1 MDGIIYRE
9 MTLIDVE
16 QVYGIECACFTQP
29 WSVKSLQDE
38 ILRNDVAHYLV
49 AELDGKIVGYVG
61 MWAMCGE
68 AHMTNIAV
76 ASDYRRQGIATNLI
90 LNLMRVATD
99 LGANCMTLEVRENN
113 HNAQRI
119 YAALGF
125 KYVGLRRKYY
135 SDTGENALILWNE
148 SIVDTLAK
156 NKINLEDKNQ

>member
-1 MDGIIYRE
+1 MAGIIYRE
-9 MTLIDVE
+9 MALIDVE

-49 AELDGKIVGYVG
+49 AELDGRIVGYVG

-76 ASDYRRQGIATNLI
+76 ASEHRRQGIATNLI
-90 LNLMRVATD
+90 LNLMRVAVG
-99 LGANCMTLEVRENN
+99 LKANSMTLEVRESN

-119 YAALGF
+119 YAALDF

-148 SIVDTLAK
+148 SIVDTLIK
-156 NKINLEDKNQ
+156 NNIDLEDIKQ

>member
-1 MDGIIYRE
+1 
-9 MTLIDVE
+9 
-16 QVYGIECACFTQP
+16 
-29 WSVKSLQDE
+29 
-38 ILRNDVAHYLV
+38 
-49 AELDGKIVGYVG
+49 
-61 MWAMCGE
+61 
-68 AHMTNIAV
+68 MTNIAV

-99 LGANCMTLEVRENN
+99 FGANCMTLEVRENN